1 LYLVSQDRSH
11 LPEIPG
17 TAIDNDCSRPD
28 AHRIRSKTEEKV
40 EEIVLV
46 AQLKTGGVH
55 RSHVDEC
62 ACALNGG
69 IASSP
74 RAHGNENVL
83 EKTLRD

>member
-46 AQLKTGGVH
+46 AQLKTGGVTEVM
-55 RSHVDEC
+55 SMNVHV
-62 ACALNGG
+62 
-69 IASSP
+69 
-74 RAHGNENVL
+74 H
-83 EKTLRD
+83 